1 MASYKVMASY
11 NLAQRAVLG
20 QLMASHRL
28 IGSPDA
34 FFALQRWNA
43 LSAHSHLHYQRFVG
57 VKLRFLHL
65 A

>member
-1 MASYKVMASY
+1 MASYKVMDPY
-11 NLAQRAVLG
+11 NLTQHAVLG
-20 QLMASHRL
+20 QLMASHRS
-28 IGSPDA
+28 IGSPNA
-34 FFALQRWNA
+34 IFALHRWNA